1 MSTKLLI
8 VGGRLVDP
16 ATGRDEVA
24 DLLVEEGRIAGS
36 GRGLPRAGAGVIEA
50 QGLLVL
56 PGLIDI
62 HVHLREPGEE
72 YKETIATGAAAAV
85 AGGVTSVACM
95 ANTVPPNDDPAITE
109 FIRKQAAA
117 AGLARVYPIAA
128 VTRRLEGAEI
138 AEYGFQREAGAVAL
152 SDDGRPVMD
161 SEVFRRAL
169 EYARA
174 FDLVVISHCE
184 DLALSRGGAMHEG
197 AVSTELGLPG
207 VPRAAEE
214 VMVRRDIALAE
225 LTGARLH
232 VAHVSTAGAVA
243 AIREAKRRGIRVT
256 AETAPHYFTLTD
268 EAVQGYN
275 VNAKMAPPLREAA
288 DREAVIAG
296 LADGTIDLIA
306 SDHAPHHEDDKRVE
320 FVRAANGIVGLET
333 ELPLTLRLVREGRL
347 TLRQAMAA
355 LTCRPAELLGLPGGR
370 LAEGAPADLVLVDL
384 EAEVQVEPATLR
396 TKSRNSPFLGWTLPG
411 RVEKTLVGGRVVYER
426 GPAPHPVARRVRKL
440 DLED

>member
-1 MSTKLLI
+1 
-8 VGGRLVDP
+8 
-16 ATGRDEVA
+16 
-24 DLLVEEGRIAGS
+24 
-36 GRGLPRAGAGVIEA
+36 
-50 QGLLVL
+50 
-56 PGLIDI
+56 
-62 HVHLREPGEE
+62 
-72 YKETIATGAAAAV
+72 
-85 AGGVTSVACM
+85 
-95 ANTVPPNDDPAITE
+95 
-109 FIRKQAAA
+109 
-117 AGLARVYPIAA
+117 
-128 VTRRLEGAEI
+128 
-138 AEYGFQREAGAVAL
+138 
-152 SDDGRPVMD
+152 MD

-243 AIREAKRRGIRVT
+243 AIREAKRHGIRVT

-268 EAVQGYN
+268 EAVRGYN